1 MHLRHFKS
9 THYILTYNSLY
20 ILRRPQK
27 TKKKIALSCYGLLR
41 KPELYIYLRITM
53 NINSGCFHFTIF
65 FLIAGSYKLW
75 YRYLRLRRQQV
86 RGRCV
91 TDPLHDQVSNCFER
105 ALVFMHKMPRIWMDY
120 CSYLGK
126 LVLQ

>member
-1 MHLRHFKS
+1 MDAFISR
-9 THYILTYNSLY
+9 
-20 ILRRPQK
+20 
-27 TKKKIALSCYGLLR
+27 
-41 KPELYIYLRITM
+41 
-53 NINSGCFHFTIF
+53 F
-65 FLIAGSYKLW
+65 FFIAGSYKLW
-75 YRYLRLRRQQV
+75 YRYLRLRRLQV

>member
-1 MHLRHFKS
+1 
-9 THYILTYNSLY
+9 
-20 ILRRPQK
+20 
-27 TKKKIALSCYGLLR
+27 
-41 KPELYIYLRITM
+41 M
-53 NINSGCFHFTIF
+53 NINIGCFHFTI

-75 YRYLRLRRQQV
+75 YRYLRLRRLQV

-120 CSYLGK
+120 CSYLGMLYIK
-126 LVLQ
+126 LFNIIPFDSTLKSELENKSPRYFIFKINFQWKKISLIIMIFLLLRVLDFNS